1 MTDYFRQRWKKYWTT
16 KGWFSKISDLIFV
29 LLVIGMLI
37 PASRKEIS
45 AFFAGIMAFSP
56 KTLAPDSQTAVNLST
71 LQWSLTD
78 DQGKTVDFS
87 AFAGQTIFLNFWATW
102 CPPCIAE
109 LPDIQELYDGYHE
122 KAAFV
127 LVTDESPAT
136 VQAFMQRKGYQL
148 PVYYHRGFIP
158 EVFASASIPT
168 TFVVSPE
175 GKIIIRKTGAAKWN
189 SSSMQQTLDELW
201 KNSR

>member
-71 LQWSLTD
+71 LQSLAESKNLTKISKSD
-78 DQGKTVDFS
+78 LVD
-87 AFAGQTIFLNFWATW
+87 ADLV
-102 CPPCIAE
+102 
-109 LPDIQELYDGYHE
+109 
-122 KAAFV
+122 KA
-127 LVTDESPAT
+127 S
-136 VQAFMQRKGYQL
+136 
-148 PVYYHRGFIP
+148 
-158 EVFASASIPT
+158 
-168 TFVVSPE
+168 
-175 GKIIIRKTGAAKWN
+175 
-189 SSSMQQTLDELW
+189 
-201 KNSR
+201 